1 MAVRQLDLQ
10 RCWLDNNPID
20 AQPRSSW
27 LSLKAIC
34 QQTIGGLCQTDEA
47 SRAIVLASDVPDKQT
62 MVSDRL
68 ISLDQC
74 DVCLMPIFHQ
84 GHEIIHFDPLP
95 ILSKACS

>member
-10 RCWLDNNPID
+10 RCWLDNNLID

-27 LSLKAIC
+27 LSLKTIC
-34 QQTIGGLCQTDEA
+34 QRTIDVLCQTDEA

-62 MVSDRL
+62 MMPGRL
-68 ISLDQC
+68 ILLDQC

-84 GHEIIHFDPLP
+84 GLEIIHFDPLP